1 MNPASPL
8 SLTTSPRLDVA
19 LARGADAWLSVARE
33 LGPAGTVRW
42 MAQRADLAE
51 QLEDVRDVVEAL
63 LAAEDDDEAAG
74 LMSELAELVTGDD
87 DELAATLAE
96 GVLAHGVAV
105 GDAEVIADAVGHLAE
120 LAEESGDP
128 LTAAEYHIDFLN
140 WRRRP
145 DASSDPESVA
155 AAFEEVVR
163 LAELDGAARA
173 VAVYGYRQVAFQRV
187 ADAEGEAATT
197 GDWDPTA
204 GPYAPWA

>member
-1 MNPASPL
+1 MNPGSPL
-8 SLTTSPRLDVA
+8 SLTTSPRLDGA
-19 LARGADAWLSVARE
+19 LARGADPWLAAARA
-33 LGPAGTVRW
+33 LGAQGTVRW

-51 QLEDVRDVVEAL
+51 QIEEVRDVVDAL

-74 LMSELAELVTGDD
+74 LLAELAELVTGDD

-96 GVLAHGVAV
+96 GVLAHGLAV

-155 AAFEEVVR
+155 SAFDEVVR
-163 LAELDGAARA
+163 LAELDGAAQAAA
-173 VAVYGYRQVAFQRV
+173 VFGFRQVAFQRV
-187 ADAEGEAATT
+187 ADAEADAATT
-197 GDWDPTA
+197 GDWDPAT